1 MSVISSSYRDKLRTE
16 RARKS
21 RTKSPVLRWANFVCA
36 VVLCGFLLFPLY
48 WMVNVSL
55 TKPEHLIQSPPS
67 FLPLDPTLDGYHQ
80 AISTQLPNL
89 GSSLMISI
97 GCVILTLA
105 IALPASFAMAK
116 FRVRGTGLVMF
127 VFLLAQMIP
136 GIVLVTALF
145 AIYNAFGLLNT
156 YPGLILANA
165 TGSVPFAVIVLRAF
179 MLGIPDELLEA
190 ARIDGASNWRA
201 FVSIVLPLSRNSIVT
216 AALFSFLFAWA
227 DFLNANSLTSGN
239 SIVPFTLGLYRYI
252 GSTTTNWNGIMAT
265 AVIASIPAAI
275 LLIVAQRYVAAG
287 VTAGAVKD

>member
-1 MSVISSSYRDKLRTE
+1 VNTLDT
-16 RARKS
+16 
-21 RTKSPVLRWANFVCA
+21 PVRRWTNAAIGLAICA
-36 VVLCGFLLFPLY
+36 VLLFPLY

-55 TKPEHLIQSPPS
+55 TKPQDLISSTPS
-67 FLPLDPTLDGYHQ
+67 LFPADPTLDGYVQ
-80 AISTQLPNL
+80 AVSTQLPNL
-89 GSSLMISI
+89 VTSLVISI
-97 GCVILTLA
+97 GCVILTLL
-105 IALPASFAMAK
+105 ISLPAAYAMAK
-116 FRVRGTGLVMF
+116 FKVRGTGAVMF

-145 AIYNAFGLLNT
+145 AIYDALGLLNT
-156 YPGLILANA
+156 YPGLILADA
-165 TGSVPFAVIVLRAF
+165 TASVPFAVIVLRAF

-190 ARIDGASNWRA
+190 ARIDGATSWRA
-201 FVSIVLPLSRNSIVT
+201 FVAIVVPLSRNAIVT

-265 AVIASIPAAI
+265 AVIASIPAAV
-275 LLIVAQRYVAAG
+275 LLIVAQRFVAAG

>member
-1 MSVISSSYRDKLRTE
+1 MNLTATPLRSWT
-16 RARKS
+16 
-21 RTKSPVLRWANFVCA
+21 NFA
-36 VVLCGFLLFPLY
+36 IAIVLCGFLLFPLY

-55 TKPEHLIQSPPS
+55 TKPQNLIQSPPS
-67 FLPLDPTLDGYHQ
+67 FFPADPTLDGYSQ
-80 AISTQLPNL
+80 ALSTQLPNL
-89 GSSLMISI
+89 LTSLVISV

-105 IALPASFAMAK
+105 IALPAAFAMAK
-116 FRVRGTGLVMF
+116 FKVRGTGLVMF

-145 AIYNAFGLLNT
+145 AIYNALGLLNT
-156 YPGLILANA
+156 YPGLILADA
-165 TGSVPFAVIVLRAF
+165 TASVPFAVIILRAF

-190 ARIDGASNWRA
+190 ARIDGATNWRA
-201 FVSIVLPLSRNSIVT
+201 FRSIVIPLSRNAIVT

-265 AVIASIPAAI
+265 AVIASIPAAV
-275 LLIVAQRYVAAG
+275 LLIIAQRYVAAG

>member
-1 MSVISSSYRDKLRTE
+1 VNTVDTPVRRWTNAVIGL
-16 RARKS
+16 AI
-21 RTKSPVLRWANFVCA
+21 CA
-36 VVLCGFLLFPLY
+36 VLLFPLY
-48 WMVNVSL
+48 WMLNVSL
-55 TKPEHLIQSPPS
+55 TKPQDLISSTPS
-67 FLPLDPTLDGYHQ
+67 LFPADPTLDGYAQ

-89 GSSLMISI
+89 VTSLVISI

-105 IALPASFAMAK
+105 ISLPAAYAMAK
-116 FRVRGTGLVMF
+116 FKVRGTGAVMF

-145 AIYNAFGLLNT
+145 AIYDALGLLNT
-156 YPGLILANA
+156 YPGLILADA
-165 TGSVPFAVIVLRAF
+165 TASVPFAVIVLRAF

-190 ARIDGASNWRA
+190 ARIDGATSWRA
-201 FVSIVLPLSRNSIVT
+201 FVSIVVPLSRNAIVT

-265 AVIASIPAAI
+265 AVIASLPAAV
-275 LLIVAQRYVAAG
+275 LLIVAQRFVAAG

>member
-1 MSVISSSYRDKLRTE
+1 MNRITTPFRRGVD
-16 RARKS
+16 
-21 RTKSPVLRWANFVCA
+21 VA
-36 VVLCGFLLFPLY
+36 VAIVLCGFLLFPLY

-55 TKPEHLIQSPPS
+55 TKPQNLIQTPPS
-67 FLPLDPTLDGYHQ
+67 LFPADPTLDGYAQ

-89 GSSLMISI
+89 VTSLVISI

-105 IALPASFAMAK
+105 IALPAAFAMAK
-116 FRVRGTGLVMF
+116 FRVRGTGAVMF

-145 AIYNAFGLLNT
+145 AIYNALGLLNT
-156 YPGLILANA
+156 YPGLILADA
-165 TGSVPFAVIVLRAF
+165 TASVPFAVIILRAF
-179 MLGIPDELLEA
+179 MLGIPDELIEA
-190 ARIDGASNWRA
+190 ARIDGASNWRS
-201 FVSIVLPLSRNSIVT
+201 FVSIVIPLSRNSIVT
-216 AALFSFLFAWA
+216 AGLFSFLFAWA

-265 AVIASIPAAI
+265 AVIASIPATL
-275 LLIVAQRYVAAG
+275 LLILAQRYVAAG

>member
-1 MSVISSSYRDKLRTE
+1 MITTTSPLR
-16 RARKS
+16 RGIDVAI
-21 RTKSPVLRWANFVCA
+21 AIFI
-36 VVLCGFLLFPLY
+36 CGFLLFPLY

-55 TKPEHLIQSPPS
+55 TKPQNLIQTPPS
-67 FLPLDPTLDGYHQ
+67 LFPADPTLDGYVQ
-80 AISTQLPNL
+80 ALSTQLPNL
-89 GSSLMISI
+89 VTSLVISI

-105 IALPASFAMAK
+105 ISLPAAFAMAK
-116 FRVRGTGLVMF
+116 FRVRGTGAVMF

-145 AIYNAFGLLNT
+145 AIYNALGLLNT
-156 YPGLILANA
+156 YPGLILADA
-165 TGSVPFAVIVLRAF
+165 TASVPFAVIILRAF
-179 MLGIPDELLEA
+179 MLGIPDELIEA

-201 FVSIVLPLSRNSIVT
+201 FVSIVIPLSRNSIVT
-216 AALFSFLFAWA
+216 AGLFSFLFAWA

-265 AVIASIPAAI
+265 AVIASIPAAV
-275 LLIVAQRYVAAG
+275 LLIVAQKYVAAG

>member
-1 MSVISSSYRDKLRTE
+1 MITKTTRLRRGIDLVI
-16 RARKS
+16 AI
-21 RTKSPVLRWANFVCA
+21 VA
-36 VVLCGFLLFPLY
+36 CGFLLFPLY

-55 TKPEHLIQSPPS
+55 TKPQNLIQTPPS
-67 FLPLDPTLDGYHQ
+67 LFPSDPTLDGYVQ
-80 AISTQLPNL
+80 ALSTQLPNL
-89 GSSLMISI
+89 VTSLVISI

-105 IALPASFAMAK
+105 IALPAAFAMAK
-116 FRVRGTGLVMF
+116 FKVRGTGAVMF

-145 AIYNAFGLLNT
+145 AIYNALGLLNT
-156 YPGLILANA
+156 YAGLILADA
-165 TGSVPFAVIVLRAF
+165 TASVPFAVIILRAF
-179 MLGIPDELLEA
+179 MLGIPDELIEA

-201 FVSIVLPLSRNSIVT
+201 FVSIVIPLSRNSIVT
-216 AALFSFLFAWA
+216 AGLFSFLFAWA

-275 LLIVAQRYVAAG
+275 LLIVAQKYVAAG